1 MHVCRA
7 LTLLFSLS
15 ALGPAHA
22 AFAQTVERSAPLIQS
37 DAVLAA
43 GRAAY
48 RDGAYAQA
56 VEYLLQALQVQDSP
70 EVYYFLG
77 LSYYNLSYFQLA
89 IEAFDAALARYQAL
103 PPVDLLVSLGFSHY
117 YAGNLAAAQEYFN
130 QVLEDP
136 RTPPELRQLAE
147 SQLLIALRDQSEAYQ
162 TGIEAFRQGD
172 YALALQAFE
181 EVLHLM
187 PDSAELYYYLGI
199 SAYQQL
205 AIDSALRYLEKVV
218 ALAPESEYGQSAAQ
232 TLEVLEKLAQN
243 LPRGPFFGSLSLGTL
258 GDSNVNY
265 GDTGSSFV
273 TASQID
279 PAIQDLGGVLNL
291 NLNYTL
297 SPISSLR
304 YNYLLNLYS
313 GLNDSA
319 ERVLNSYDYNLQQHN
334 ISLFHRIPVMDWI
347 ELYLDTHSSLQMLA
361 GEPFFTAAGLRPT
374 LTLYETERLV
384 TRMLADISTER
395 YTRFSERD
403 NWNYSFGLEQYIYL
417 WNSQSWLRF
426 GYRFLQVLARDNLR
440 SQQQASG
447 GTLFETEFL
456 AASSR
461 SQNQLGLGLGF
472 PLGDARLELGS
483 QIDFARY
490 NNPDIYRVY
499 RLNLNPLT
507 GLPLPREELND
518 LSTLKQREDTRLI
531 FYLNLEW
538 PLSREWSL
546 IGRYNRIT
554 NVSNIS
560 PREIPT
566 LTSRSYLK
574 DMLDIS
580 LRYHF

>member
-7 LTLLFSLS
+7 LTLFLS
-15 ALGPAHA
+15 VSVLWPAA
-22 AFAQTVERSAPLIQS
+22 VVQAQTSTPFSQPAT
-37 DAVLAA
+37 ALAE
-43 GRAAY
+43 GREAY
-48 RDGAYAQA
+48 RAGDYPQA
-56 VEYLLQALQVQDSP
+56 VSLLLQALQIQDSP
-70 EVYYFLG
+70 EIYYFLG

-89 IEAFDAALARYQAL
+89 IEAFDAALARYLEL
-103 PPVDLLVSLGFSHY
+103 PPVDLLFSLGFSHY
-117 YAGNLAAAQEYFN
+117 YAGNLEAAQEYFN
-130 QVLEDP
+130 RVLEDP
-136 RTPPELRQLAE
+136 RTPAELRQLAE

-162 TGIEAFRQGD
+162 IGIEAFRQGD

-199 SAYQQL
+199 SAYQQM

-218 ALAPESEYGQSAAQ
+218 ALDPDSEYGQSAAQ
-232 TLEVLEKLAQN
+232 TLEVLEKLARN
-243 LPRGPFFGSLSLGTL
+243 LPRGPFFGSLSLGAL

-273 TASQID
+273 TASQLD
-279 PAIQDLGGVLNL
+279 PAIQDLGGMLNL

-297 SPISSLR
+297 SPVSSLR

-334 ISLFHRIPVMDWI
+334 LSLFHRIPVMDWI

-361 GEPFFTAAGLRPT
+361 GEPFFAEAGLRPT

-384 TRMLADISTER
+384 TRMLANISTER

-403 NWNYSFGLEQYIYL
+403 NWNYSLGLEQYIYL
-417 WNSQSWLRF
+417 WNSESWLRF
-426 GYRFLQVLARDNLR
+426 GYRFLQVMARDNLR
-440 SQQQASG
+440 TQQQESG

-490 NNPDIYRVY
+490 NNPDLYRVY
-499 RLNLNPLT
+499 RRNLNPLT
-507 GLPLPREELND
+507 GLPLPREELKD